1 MMSCYDAALSY
12 DFHTDTFRAR
22 YVLMICMVD
31 TYRLKNLFLQI
42 LKTGHVAGTHHT
54 VDEPWCWR
62 MACNGTGW
70 GHRLLTPLRMTCTP
84 LTACMSSGP
93 ATTSRFSG
101 EGTKNSHTV
110 CSRATQQATLAFN
123 ALMLILSD
131 SGWGVFFFNQWI
143 VCSHS
148 CTSMHVWQAGG
159 MELLGTWSHVM
170 EANTFVGAI
179 LVVRISPRKQKNK
192 KNSYSLNWLVIT
204 EAGVCTSAFGGHD
217 HAHRV

>member
-12 DFHTDTFRAR
+12 DLHTDTFRAR
-22 YVLMICMVD
+22 YVLTICMVH
-31 TYRLKNLFLQI
+31 TYKLKNLFLQI
-42 LKTGHVAGTHHT
+42 LKTGHVPGTHHT

-110 CSRATQQATLAFN
+110 CSRATQQATLAFK

-131 SGWGVFFFNQWI
+131 SGWGVFFLSVDSVFSFMHFHACLAGWWYG
-143 VCSHS
+143 VVGHLES
-148 CTSMHVWQAGG
+148 CDGSEHFCRCHLSG
-159 MELLGTWSHVM
+159 ENLS
-170 EANTFVGAI
+170 
-179 LVVRISPRKQKNK
+179 
-192 KNSYSLNWLVIT
+192 
-204 EAGVCTSAFGGHD
+204 
-217 HAHRV
+217 